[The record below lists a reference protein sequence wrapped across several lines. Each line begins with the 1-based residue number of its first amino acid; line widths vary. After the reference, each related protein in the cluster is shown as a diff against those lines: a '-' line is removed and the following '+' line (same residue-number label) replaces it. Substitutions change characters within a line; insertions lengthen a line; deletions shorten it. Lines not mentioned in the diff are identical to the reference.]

1 MFRKE
6 GEEKNYQFTPSRFP
20 EEEPDTKKYYMVKI
34 LAFFTISTLAII
46 GVSYLL
52 AVFFFGKVTFSR
64 SWSGYESL
72 ASTRTLFISF
82 LIIMIPLG
90 YSIFGLLFL
99 KFKYGKFIGNAKTYV
114 MRALIGISIF
124 ALVLHIALLDDHC
137 CTHYL
142 VGLPSML
149 IFYISIFGLPLVFA
163 VGWWRERDKIHK
175 KFKSSDSKF
184 FEISE
189 IANRLGIKEGSAY
202 KQVNRLLSKNGMKGY
217 ITRDKNILVK
227 DSLKDDMISYLKKQ
241 SGRSELP
248 LSNIENKFQITE
260 YVAISVIKKLTE
272 ERDLGGRIDPLK
284 SVYRYEE

>member
-1 MFRKE
+1 MFKKE

-20 EEEPDTKKYYMVKI
+20 EEEPDTKKYYIIKI
-34 LAFFTISTLAII
+34 LSLFTISTFAII

-52 AVFFFGKVTFSR
+52 AVFFFGKVTFSS

-90 YSIFGLLFL
+90 YSLFGSLFL

-124 ALVLHIALLDDHC
+124 ALVLHLALLDGHC
-137 CTHYL
+137 CSHHL
-142 VGLPSML
+142 VSVPSML
-149 IFYISIFGLPLVFA
+149 IFYISLFGLPLAFA

-175 KFKSSDSKF
+175 KFKGSDSKF

-202 KQVNRLLSKNGMKGY
+202 KQINRLLSKNGMKGY

-227 DSLKDDMISYLKKQ
+227 DSLKDDMISYLKKH
-241 SGRSELP
+241 SSRSELP
-248 LSNIENKFQITE
+248 LRNIEKEFQIPE
-260 YVAISVIKKLTE
+260 YVAISVMRKLME
-272 ERDLGGRIDPLK
+272 ERGLGGRIDPLK
-284 SVYRYEE
+284 GVYRYEV